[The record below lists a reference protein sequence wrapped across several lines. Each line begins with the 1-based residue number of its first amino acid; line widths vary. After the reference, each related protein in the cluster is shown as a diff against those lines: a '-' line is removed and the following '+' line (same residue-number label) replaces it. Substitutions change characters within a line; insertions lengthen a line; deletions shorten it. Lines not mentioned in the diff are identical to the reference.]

1 MAFLWTDELTT
12 YAASLYRAGKSS
24 SEIARALVEQTGLRL
39 TRNSVIG
46 RLYRIGLIGRT
57 SPAGRPHRSRQSKP
71 PKPRIGRIYTPVATA
86 RVRAPIV
93 NPRKPVDRE
102 AVVGDPL
109 NVPLLELQ
117 AFQCRAVTDD
127 TRFAQRFCGHMR
139 VEGRAWCAAHTAA
152 FVAVSEQG
160 RAA

>member
-1 MAFLWTDELTT
+1 
-12 YAASLYRAGKSS
+12 
-24 SEIARALVEQTGLRL
+24 V
-39 TRNSVIG
+39 V
-46 RLYRIGLIGRT
+46 
-57 SPAGRPHRSRQSKP
+57 
-71 PKPRIGRIYTPVATA
+71 YTPVAQA
-86 RVRAPIV
+86 RVKAPTI

-102 AVVGDPL
+102 AIVGDPL